1 MKTAISDDEAK
12 LLNMAQRDYD
22 NAGRMQF
29 AAESCVARVLKISHH
44 KAAEMLKM
52 QAIEREII
60 QAGVEVYQVEHC
72 RSPWPDSQ
80 TLGMWFFMV
89 AGLTLCWA
97 LA

>member
-1 MKTAISDDEAK
+1 
-12 LLNMAQRDYD
+12 
-22 NAGRMQF
+22 
-29 AAESCVARVLKISHH
+29 
-44 KAAEMLKM
+44 MLKRK
-52 QAIEREII
+52 AIEREII
-60 QAGVEVYQVEHC
+60 EAGVEVYQVEHC